1 MTKNEFTVRLKKLL
15 GGLPQ
20 EDIEKSIDFYSEMI
34 DDGIEDGMS
43 EEEAVAA
50 IGDIEDIVINI
61 KSENSAEMGKTE
73 ETAYEYENNEGISA
87 EQKKGRI
94 SRSRL
99 VAVIATFPLWIGI
112 VAGLFG
118 VYIGLWGVFV
128 GLCSAVLGFA
138 VGAVGGLIVSPV
150 LFAASVYT
158 GLMLVGCSLMLGGL
172 VVPFVFVLK
181 MLAKGLVGLF
191 KLSVRGIKT
200 ILITKEA

>member
-1 MTKNEFTVRLKKLL
+1 MTKNEFTARLRKFL
-15 GGLPQ
+15 GGLSQ
-20 EDIEKSIDFYSEMI
+20 EDIERSTAFYSEMI
-34 DDGIEDGMS
+34 DDSIEDGMS
-43 EEEAVAA
+43 EEEAVEAL
-50 IGDIEDIVINI
+50 GNIEDIVISI
-61 KSENSAEMGKTE
+61 KSENTDKAKKDAETGYKTKD
-73 ETAYEYENNEGISA
+73 TAVKG
-87 EQKKGRI
+87 KKGRI
-94 SRSRL
+94 SKNRL
-99 VAVIATFPLWIGI
+99 IAVIATFPLWIGI

-128 GLCSAVLGFA
+128 GLCGAAIGFA

-181 MLAKGLVGLF
+181 IIAKGLVEIF

>member
-1 MTKNEFTVRLKKLL
+1 MTKNEFTIRLKKLL

-61 KSENSAEMGKTE
+61 KSENSAEMGKTK

-94 SRSRL
+94 SGSRL

-128 GLCSAVLGFA
+128 GLCGAVLGFA

-150 LFAASVYT
+150 LFEASVYT
-158 GLMLVGCSLMLGGL
+158 GLMLVGCCFMLGGL

-181 MLAKGLVGLF
+181 IIAKGLIELF
-191 KLSVRGIKT
+191 KLAIKGVKAL
-200 ILITKEA
+200 LIPKEA